1 MSKLLKEKKRYANC
15 KETKEEWWVS
25 RLCEGRKGGRKG
37 GKGGSKSKRKLER
50 EQCRGCK
57 RRLETKDDRLKEL
70 RMITDK
76 TIKNREED
84 R

>member
-1 MSKLLKEKKRYANC
+1 MKEGR
-15 KETKEEWWVS
+15 EEGKEE
-25 RLCEGRKGGRKG
+25 REGG
-37 GKGGSKSKRKLER
+37 SKRKLER

-57 RRLETKDDRLKEL
+57 RRLEAKDDRLKEL

>member
-1 MSKLLKEKKRYANC
+1 MKEGREEGKEKRD
-15 KETKEEWWVS
+15 
-25 RLCEGRKGGRKG
+25 GGR
-37 GKGGSKSKRKLER
+37 KRKLER

-57 RRLETKDDRLKEL
+57 RCLGTKSDRLKEL